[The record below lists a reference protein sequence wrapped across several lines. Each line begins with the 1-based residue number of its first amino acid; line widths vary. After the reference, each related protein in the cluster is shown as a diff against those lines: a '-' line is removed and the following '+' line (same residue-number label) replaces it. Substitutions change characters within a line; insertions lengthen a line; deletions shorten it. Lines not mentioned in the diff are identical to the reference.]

1 VPLASSTAGSVS
13 GPGAVIRCPPT
24 SARTSCATAAARRSW
39 SRAKPAAMFSLCLIL
54 VPERGGCSIGQRLG
68 DSPLQ
73 RLADREQAAGGNPVN
88 PRLVLMRLLIG
99 HADRVGELLLREREH
114 DPPLADAPAMARS
127 TRLWDLVVRVD
138 WRAAIC
144 VLRTLVDG

>member
-1 VPLASSTAGSVS
+1 
-13 GPGAVIRCPPT
+13 
-24 SARTSCATAAARRSW
+24 
-39 SRAKPAAMFSLCLIL
+39 MFSLCLIL

-99 HADRVGELLLREREH
+99 HADRVGELLCVSASMIRRLRMRR
-114 DPPLADAPAMARS
+114 P
-127 TRLWDLVVRVD
+127 
-138 WRAAIC
+138 WRDQPGCGIWSC
-144 VLRTLVDG
+144 G